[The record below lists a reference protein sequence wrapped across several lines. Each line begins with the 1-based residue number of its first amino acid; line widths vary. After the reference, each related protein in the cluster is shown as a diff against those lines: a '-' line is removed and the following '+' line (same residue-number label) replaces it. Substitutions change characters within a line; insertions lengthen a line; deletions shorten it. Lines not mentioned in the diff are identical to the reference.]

1 MSLKGLLKN
10 VKAAFLASKRGYIIL
25 LTKFKSR
32 YFLFILLLSRFFS
45 INLHLIMR
53 ERTCALYIIRYRDKA
68 GECSACFVF

>member
-32 YFLFILLLSRFFS
+32 YFLFILLLSRIFS

-53 ERTCALYIIRYRDKA
+53 ERTCTLYIRCRDKA
-68 GECSACFVF
+68 GVCSACFVF

>member
-10 VKAAFLASKRGYIIL
+10 VKGAFLAGKRGYIIL

-32 YFLFILLLSRFFS
+32 YFLFILLLSRIFS

-53 ERTCALYIIRYRDKA
+53 ERT
-68 GECSACFVF
+68 

>member
-1 MSLKGLLKN
+1 MSLKGMLKN

-32 YFLFILLLSRFFS
+32 YFLFILLLSRIFS

-53 ERTCALYIIRYRDKA
+53 ERT
-68 GECSACFVF
+68 

>member
-10 VKAAFLASKRGYIIL
+10 VKAAFLACKRGYIIL

-32 YFLFILLLSRFFS
+32 YFLFILLLSRIFS

-53 ERTCALYIIRYRDKA
+53 ERTCTLYIIRCRGKA
-68 GECSACFVF
+68 GEYSACFVF